1 MRPRVNY
8 CCFVNHI
15 LTLQYGTAYLVLHIH
30 RHVHLAHLFACLFD
44 GCALSDASE
53 NITYVG
59 DRKWPIMDSSIAR
72 GARVQDLSKHTRCHG
87 CVLHVHLYVV
97 RLYVASHGAFHRAMN
112 SEDSVAGR
120 YVSLQCDSSYLVL
133 VTIRKSCVE
142 YFFVNYTS
150 MRLCN

>member
-1 MRPRVNY
+1 M
-8 CCFVNHI
+8 F
-15 LTLQYGTAYLVLHIH
+15 TLQYGFVTHIHIHVHQLAYL
-30 RHVHLAHLFACLFD
+30 LAFLFD

-72 GARVQDLSKHTRCHG
+72 SARVQDLSKHTRCHG

-112 SEDSVAGR
+112 SEDSVVGR
-120 YVSLQCDSSYLVL
+120 YVSLLVL
-133 VTIRKSCVE
+133 HILC
-142 YFFVNYTS
+142 FV
-150 MRLCN
+150 LFG